1 MKKLTKKI
9 AYTLIIALVLLTP
22 AAVLFFRSSKN
33 RCAETRKQKRPIAH
47 TIRHLGLI
55 MDGNRRW
62 AKKHGLSPLEG
73 HTRGCEPVKM
83 AVRFCVDQKIPN
95 LTLYAL
101 SLENFKR
108 STQELDHL
116 FSLVEPGLSGSEFD
130 EILSHGVRIR
140 FVGDRS
146 CIPERLHNTIKNLE
160 EKTANGTVLNLNILF
175 CYGGR
180 QEVVAAVKAV
190 AQDIQEKKY
199 NIEAISENKIR
210 EHLWCSH
217 SPDPDLVIRTGNDQ
231 RTSNFLLWQSAYSE
245 FLFLEK
251 FWPEITYQDL
261 TDAVTRFT
269 QRQRRFG
276 K

>member
-1 MKKLTKKI
+1 MKKLTKQI
-9 AYTLIIALVLLTP
+9 TSVFIVALALLVP
-22 AAVLFFRSSKN
+22 AAALFFRADKN
-33 RCAETRKQKRPIAH
+33 HCTETRTHKKTITH
-47 TIRHLGLI
+47 TIKHLGLI

-73 HTRGCEPVKM
+73 HTKGCEPVKM

-108 STQELDHL
+108 SAQELNHI

-130 EILSHGVRIR
+130 EILSHGVKIR

-146 CIPERLHNTIKNLE
+146 CIPERLHDTIKNLE
-160 EKTANGTVLNLNILF
+160 EKTANGTALNLNILF

-180 QEVVAAVKAV
+180 QEIVAAVREIAR
-190 AQDIQEKKY
+190 DIQEKKY
-199 NIEAISENKIR
+199 DIDAISQDKIR
-210 EHLWCSH
+210 ERLWCSH

-251 FWPEITYQDL
+251 FWPEITYRDL
-261 TDAVTRFT
+261 ADAVTRFT
-269 QRQRRFG
+269 RRQRRFG

>member
-1 MKKLTKKI
+1 MKKVTY
-9 AYTLIIALVLLTP
+9 ALIVGLVLLIP
-22 AAVLFFRSSKN
+22 ATVLFFRPLN
-33 RCAETRKQKRPIAH
+33 NLFKQPSAKTQRPLIVH
-47 TIRHLGLI
+47 SIKHLGLI

-62 AKKHGLSPLEG
+62 AKKNGLSPLEG
-73 HTRGCEPVKM
+73 HTAGCKPVKM

-108 STQELDHL
+108 SAQELDHI
-116 FSLVEPGLSGSEFD
+116 FSLVEPGLSGDEFD
-130 EILSHGVRIR
+130 EIISHGVRIR

-146 CIPERLHNTIKNLE
+146 WIPERLNATVKNLE
-160 EKTANGTVLNLNILF
+160 EKTANGTALNLNILF

-180 QEVVAAVKAV
+180 QEIIAAVKEV
-190 AQDIQEKKY
+190 ARDVEQKKY
-199 NIEAISENKIR
+199 AIDGITEEKIR
-210 EHLWCSH
+210 QHLWCSH

-231 RTSNFLLWQSAYSE
+231 RISNFLPWQSAYSE

-251 FWPEITYQDL
+251 FWPEITYDDL
-261 TDAVTRFT
+261 ANAVRDFT
-269 QRQRRFG
+269 LRQRRFG

>member
-1 MKKLTKKI
+1 MNKL
-9 AYTLIIALVLLTP
+9 AYALIVSLALLIP
-22 AAVLFFRSSKN
+22 AAVLVLRPLGKKTTP
-33 RCAETRKQKRPIAH
+33 CAPTHKT
-47 TIRHLGLI
+47 TINHSIKHLGLI

-83 AVRFCVDQKIPN
+83 AVRFCIDQKIPN

-108 STQELDHL
+108 SPQELEHI
-116 FSLVEPGLSGSEFD
+116 FSLVEPGLSGAEFD

-140 FVGDRS
+140 FIGDRS
-146 CIPERLHNTIKNLE
+146 RIPEQLQKTIKNLE
-160 EKTANGTVLNLNILF
+160 EKTANGTTLNLNILF
-175 CYGGR
+175 SYGGR
-180 QEVVAAVKAV
+180 QEIVAAVKEI
-190 AQDIQEKKY
+190 AQDLADKKY
-199 NIEAISENKIR
+199 TIADISPETIR
-210 EHLWCSH
+210 EHLWCAH

-245 FLFLEK
+245 FIFLKK
-251 FWPEITYQDL
+251 FWPEITYDDL
-261 TDAVTRFT
+261 ADAIIKFT